1 MKAEI
6 VFLEIAKNDLEASR
20 WLFERKL
27 HPQAIFY
34 LEQSSEKAVKSL
46 GIWKKAITV
55 KEAERSIG
63 HKALKVYF
71 KIFEKS
77 KDTIKSVQ
85 QTIEGV
91 LLTFPKLRESS
102 LAKLFTDKSQ
112 VEVLERNTEE
122 IQRILFDSNATFE
135 FSSQGDILD
144 AILSRIDRLKF
155 ITESAIRRAGDD
167 VNSSRLDI
175 KKLERHRKDFH
186 EIFEAHFRTKG
197 IAIEQGNKTIDEAI
211 TPDTIALVARR
222 FKQSMR
228 LNLCYESLYYLCLL
242 LYPHSSR
249 SRYPNDD
256 FNPTQYYQ
264 EGLPLVQKFKAFMDV
279 VECILGYLARI
290 YASGENES

>member
-155 ITESAIRRAGDD
+155 ITESAIKK
-167 VNSSRLDI
+167 SR
-175 KKLERHRKDFH
+175 
-186 EIFEAHFRTKG
+186 
-197 IAIEQGNKTIDEAI
+197 
-211 TPDTIALVARR
+211 
-222 FKQSMR
+222 
-228 LNLCYESLYYLCLL
+228 
-242 LYPHSSR
+242 
-249 SRYPNDD
+249 
-256 FNPTQYYQ
+256 
-264 EGLPLVQKFKAFMDV
+264 
-279 VECILGYLARI
+279 
-290 YASGENES
+290 